1 MATLCTYKEDYDFS
15 VRARKEGFKIVIVNN
30 VLAYDINL
38 REESYSD
45 IYINMPLKDYLR
57 GLRKKAR
64 AYVLGINFKVS
75 IKDMIMF
82 FLKNKRFLFY
92 LGYIPI
98 ITLTLYGLLIN
109 NIFCILIYP
118 AYITFYIFW
127 QARKRDF
134 KQILKSTT
142 RSMIVGLPFSL
153 LITYYFIKYSLIK
166 K

>member
-1 MATLCTYKEDYDFS
+1 
-15 VRARKEGFKIVIVNN
+15 
-30 VLAYDINL
+30 
-38 REESYSD
+38 
-45 IYINMPLKDYLR
+45 MPLKDYLR

-75 IKDMIMF
+75 IKDMIIF

-127 QARKRDF
+127 QTKKRNF

-142 RSMIVGLPFSL
+142 RSMIAGLPFSL